1 LQPLPIPEGV
11 WQDISL
17 DFIEG
22 LPRSDGFN
30 CILVVVDRLTKY
42 AHFIP
47 LRHPFTANQ
56 VASAVL
62 THVVKLHGVPASI
75 VSDRDRIFTS
85 AFWKGLFKLLDTK
98 LLVSTAY
105 HPQTDGQTERVNQC
119 LEMYLRC
126 TIYNSP
132 AKWKAWLPLAELWY
146 NSSYHSSLQCSPFKA
161 LYGYEPK
168 LPSFP
173 VLADVSTTDLPS
185 LIKERDLH
193 LELLK
198 HNLLA
203 AQTRIKLQAD
213 KKRIDRQFAEG
224 EMVLLKLQ
232 PYTQSSVASR
242 PFPKLA
248 FKYFG
253 PYKIL
258 QKIGVAA
265 YKLELPAGSLVHPV
279 FHVSQLKPYTADYS
293 PVYADLPKIPD
304 LTQRD
309 LQPQCILQRRLVKK
323 GGAAIVQVLVQW
335 QGLPADSATWEDWT
349 VMQARFPDSSA
360 WGQASIPGGG
370 DVTPAPTITGVTA

>member
-1 LQPLPIPEGV
+1 
-11 WQDISL
+11 
-17 DFIEG
+17 
-22 LPRSDGFN
+22 
-30 CILVVVDRLTKY
+30 
-42 AHFIP
+42 
-47 LRHPFTANQ
+47 
-56 VASAVL
+56 
-62 THVVKLHGVPASI
+62 
-75 VSDRDRIFTS
+75 
-85 AFWKGLFKLLDTK
+85 
-98 LLVSTAY
+98 
-105 HPQTDGQTERVNQC
+105 
-119 LEMYLRC
+119 
-126 TIYNSP
+126 
-132 AKWKAWLPLAELWY
+132 
-146 NSSYHSSLQCSPFKA
+146 LQCSPFKA

-185 LIKERDLH
+185 LIKGRDLH

-203 AQTRIKLQAD
+203 AQTHIKLQAD

-232 PYTQSSVASR
+232 PYTQSFVASR

-279 FHVSQLKPYTADYS
+279 FHISQLKPYTADYS
-293 PVYADLPKIPD
+293 PVYAELPKIPD

-349 VMQARFPDSSA
+349 VMQAHFPDSSQ
-360 WGQASIPGGG
+360 GRISTRGCPGCSPGRQSQPNRG
-370 DVTPAPTITGVTA
+370 LSSR